1 MPSFYARVL
10 ARILCDKLDLLS
22 FNYNNFLL
30 TKEII
35 ILYASLAA
43 LCTKYSKGGVKDK
56 LINLFT
62 PLLTL

>member
-10 ARILCDKLDLLS
+10 AGILYNKLNLLS

-30 TKEII
+30 IKETT

-43 LCTKYSKGGVKDK
+43 LYTKYSKGGVKDK
-56 LINLFT
+56 LINLLT
-62 PLLTL
+62 LLLTL